1 MKKDFIFA
9 GVIIV
14 IAIVLIVSFF
24 FVKRPTALNYISLG
38 LAVFC
43 FISEIINIR
52 LMLRN
57 SKKK

>member
-9 GVIIV
+9 GIIVV

-24 FVKRPTALNYISLG
+24 FVKRPTSLNYISLG

-43 FISEIINIR
+43 FISEAINIII
-52 LMLRN
+52 MLKN